1 MVSTQAKEFSLEAVA
16 PGKVAGP
23 EAYEYVGKQVGHD
36 VDAAPAKNGIDG
48 ATEAAGIEEFED

>member
-23 EAYEYVGKQVGHD
+23 EAYEYVGKRVVHD
-36 VDAAPAKNGIDG
+36 VGAALAKNGIDG
-48 ATEAAGIEEFED
+48 ATVAAGVEEFED